1 MQYGTDGMPGVAQ
14 PPACSQLA
22 RSAIRFERSGGI
34 EMRTD
39 TWQLEREDAE
49 TLTKAGMCAFED
61 WWAQQ
66 DSNLR
71 PRDYESPALTN

>member
-1 MQYGTDGMPGVAQ
+1 MFGEA
-14 PPACSQLA
+14 
-22 RSAIRFERSGGI
+22 
-34 EMRTD
+34 
-39 TWQLEREDAE
+39 
-49 TLTKAGMCAFED
+49 KAGNPELHENLKKCGK

>member
-1 MQYGTDGMPGVAQ
+1 MD
-14 PPACSQLA
+14 SID
-22 RSAIRFERSGGI
+22 RGI
-34 EMRTD
+34 GQTG
-39 TWQLEREDAE
+39 LG
-49 TLTKAGMCAFED
+49 AGLR

>member
-1 MQYGTDGMPGVAQ
+1 MNIHESMLGEYQ
-14 PPACSQLA
+14 
-22 RSAIRFERSGGI
+22 
-34 EMRTD
+34 
-39 TWQLEREDAE
+39 
-49 TLTKAGMCAFED
+49 